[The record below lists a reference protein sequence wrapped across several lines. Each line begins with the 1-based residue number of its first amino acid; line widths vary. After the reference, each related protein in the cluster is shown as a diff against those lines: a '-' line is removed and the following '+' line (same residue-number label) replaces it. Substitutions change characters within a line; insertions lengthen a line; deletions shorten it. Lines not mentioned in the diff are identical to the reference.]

1 MRPLARKIVLPL
13 TLTVVG
19 AGAIVGYASQD
30 ADTSSRG
37 NGTLRSGH
45 GKSGE
50 ARQDPQDQD
59 PSATAPA
66 DDGSAY
72 TPRSTEQNARV
83 GAIFEKDDSG
93 DHFCTAS
100 VVQSPGRNMLI
111 TAAHC
116 AFDAETGEP
125 VNDLVFAPDYRD
137 GKEPTGLW
145 KVEKVVVDERWAK
158 SQDEDMDVAFLV
170 LGSKDG
176 KQIQDVL
183 GGNTLGIDP
192 GFDNDVKITGYPT
205 SSETPISCHNRATK
219 FSDTQM
225 RVRCTDFAGG
235 TSGSPWLADYD
246 PKSHTGTVIGVL
258 GGHQGGGDE
267 DDVSYA
273 AYFGEAVA
281 DLYERAQEADE
292 G

>member
-19 AGAIVGYASQD
+19 AGAIVGYASQE

-59 PSATAPA
+59 PAATAPA

-83 GAIFEKDDSG
+83 GALFEKDDSG

-116 AFDAETGEP
+116 AFDVETGEP

-267 DDVSYA
+267 DDISYA
-273 AYFGEAVA
+273 AYFGDAVA
-281 DLYERAQEADE
+281 DLYERAQEEDE